1 MDTLFKRLY
10 RTNRVLG
17 DVFGYRVRPWLASSA
32 LLSARSVVSASV
44 ALDGLFYP
52 QLKHVRVESP
62 VVIVGNPR
70 NGTTFLQRFLC
81 ENGVG
86 TGLEL
91 HRMLYPSLV
100 LQKLI
105 RPALPV
111 LERISPAKFHD
122 ADVHETNLRA
132 VETEDAGL
140 FFRHVDGFFLYGFL
154 LAFDEDD
161 LFHAFDPKVTDRAQ
175 RDFEW
180 LDALWRR
187 NLLTSDADRVV
198 AKIFSLGARLPSFI
212 ENYPDARI
220 LYLARSPEEAIPS
233 NMSLITGVLDRAF
246 GFWSLPE
253 PVRKR
258 YLNRLYKAL
267 VESLRRFHDDH
278 ESGRFGPQNVHI
290 VRYDHLMSDF
300 EDTMTGIF
308 NFIGH
313 EADETLQQAIAKQ
326 GEHQRSRKSRHRYDP
341 EMFGLER
348 EQIREDCSF
357 FHEAFLAD

>member
-17 DVFGYRVRPWLASSA
+17 SVFGYRVRPWLASAA
-32 LLSARSVVSASV
+32 LLSVRSVVSASV
-44 ALDGLFYP
+44 ALDSLFYP
-52 QLKHVRVESP
+52 RLKQVEVKSP
-62 VVIVGNPR
+62 IVIVGNPR

-86 TGLEL
+86 AGLEL

-100 LQKLI
+100 LQKMIGPVL
-105 RPALPV
+105 PAL
-111 LERISPAKFHD
+111 ERLSPAKFHD

-212 ENYPDARI
+212 AKYPDARI
-220 LYLARSPEEAIPS
+220 LYLARDPVEAIPS

-246 GFWSLPE
+246 GFWSLPQALRE
-253 PVRKR
+253 R
-258 YLNRLYKAL
+258 YLDRLYKAL

-278 ESGRFGPQNVHI
+278 SAGRIRPENLHI

-300 EDTMTGIF
+300 KNTMNGVF
-308 NFIGH
+308 RFIGH
-313 EADETLQQAIAKQ
+313 DSDEALQQAIAKQ
-326 GEHQRSRKSRHRYDP
+326 DEHQRSRKSRHKYEP
-341 EMFGLER
+341 EKFGLQR
-348 EQIREDCSF
+348 DQIRRDCAF
-357 FHEAFLAD
+357 FHETFLDD